1 MGDNLTPKQQRF
13 VDEYLI
19 DLNATQAAK
28 RTGYSEK
35 TAYSMG
41 HELLKKPEIQ
51 DAITHAKAERSKRTE
66 VTADMVI
73 AELAKIGF
81 SDLRNVLTK
90 SGQLIDPQ
98 DWDDTTAGA
107 ISSIEVVARLGGNGD
122 DNEPIDYTHKIK
134 TWDKGGALEKLGKHL
149 GMFPN
154 KVDLNANITGL
165 DSLFA
170 DVAANGSRLG
180 DDSED

>member
-1 MGDNLTPKQQRF
+1 MADKPLTPKQQVF

-19 DLNATQAAK
+19 DLNATQAAI
-28 RTGYSEK
+28 RAGYSEK
-35 TAYSMG
+35 TAHSIG
-41 HELLKKPEIQ
+41 HENLSKPEIV
-51 DAITHAKAERSKRTE
+51 DAITHAKAERSKRTQ
-66 VTADMVI
+66 VTSDMVI

-98 DWDDTTAGA
+98 DWDDATAGA

-134 TWDKGGALEKLGKHL
+134 TWVKGCALEKLGTNL
-149 GMFPN
+149 GMF
-154 KVDLNANITGL
+154 VDTSEVKETVTIKLPT
-165 DSLFA
+165 
-170 DVAANGSRLG
+170 DVDEL
-180 DDSED
+180 